1 MTAEAAPQPVT
12 VKLIDRHE
20 VAERTMAFRFERP
33 AGWTFKPGQSV
44 DLTLLDPP
52 ETDSEG
58 NTRSFSIASDTSEP
72 GFLIATRLRG
82 SAFKRVLSTMPL
94 GSALKLD
101 GPFGSLT
108 LHNNSSRAAVM
119 LAGGIGITPFRG
131 MIVRAAR
138 EALPHRIYLL
148 YSNRRP
154 EDAPFLAELQELQAK
169 NPNYKLAATITEPA
183 ASRVPWGGETGFI
196 DPAMLRRVISGAPS
210 PIYYAAGPPE
220 MVKAMQSMLHDYG
233 ADEDDIRVEEF
244 PGY

>member
-1 MTAEAAPQPVT
+1 MTAQAAQQPLT
-12 VKLIDRHE
+12 VKLIDRLE

-33 AGWTFKPGQSV
+33 TGWTFKPGQSV

-94 GSALKLD
+94 GSSVKLD
-101 GPFGSLT
+101 GPFGNLT

-138 EALPHRIYLL
+138 ELLPHRIYLI
-148 YSNRRP
+148 YSNRRT
-154 EDAPFLAELQELQAK
+154 EDAPFLQELQELQTK
-169 NPNYKLAATITEPA
+169 NPNYKLTATITEPA
-183 ASRVPWGGETGFI
+183 ASKAPWSGETGFI
-196 DPAMLRRVISGAPS
+196 DAAMLGRAIDGAPS
-210 PIYYAAGPPE
+210 PIYYSAGPPE
-220 MVKAMQSMLHDYG
+220 MVKAMQSMLHEYG
-233 ADEDDIRVEEF
+233 VDEDDIRVEEF
-244 PGY
+244 SGY